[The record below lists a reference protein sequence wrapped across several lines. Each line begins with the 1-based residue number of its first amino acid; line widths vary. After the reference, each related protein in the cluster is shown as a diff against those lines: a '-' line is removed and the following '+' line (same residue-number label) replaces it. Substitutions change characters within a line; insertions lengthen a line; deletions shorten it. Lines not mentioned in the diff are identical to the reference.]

1 MLYFVF
7 ILLLYFTGSLLNIN
21 FNNYSSVYLNG
32 DLSHWGLCLL
42 CLGGCCH
49 GNHPCLGGRGP
60 VLQFNNCGLDPGL
73 PWVVAAVTASLDVGG
88 LAPGVNRSPNYRYF
102 TAVPSQVFDICFDI
116 LRDKERVLV
125 MFMVHG
131 G

>member
-1 MLYFVF
+1 M
-7 ILLLYFTGSLLNIN
+7 
-21 FNNYSSVYLNG
+21 
-32 DLSHWGLCLL
+32 
-42 CLGGCCH
+42 
-49 GNHPCLGGRGP
+49 
-60 VLQFNNCGLDPGL
+60 
-73 PWVVAAVTASLDVGG
+73 TASLDVGG

-131 G
+131 GVRGNGRVALGCVMAFILFLTPSDLNYVPRL